1 MALGVLAEI
10 AARADDRA
18 GATRLALESAD
29 ILRERGFNLAPAH
42 SLIVDCEATG
52 DASNGAEVDP
62 PGRGRRQLSLQ
73 RRVVRFSRCAYR
85 AAVVLPRKLARVP

>member
-1 MALGVLAEI
+1 MALGVLAAI

-18 GATRLALESAD
+18 GAGRLALESAD

-52 DASNGAEVDP
+52 GASNGAEVETLLAEVADSF
-62 PGRGRRQLSLQ
+62 RS
-73 RRVVRFSRCAYR
+73 S
-85 AAVVLPRKLARVP
+85 AAW